1 MGIKVISLREEPQY
15 LEQAIAY
22 FQEKWADG
30 DSKMVYDDCFR
41 HSLNAESV
49 LPQWYL
55 LLQGGNIIGGAGLTV
70 NDFNSRQD
78 LWPWLVALFVDAS
91 HRGNNYGK
99 VLIDRAMKDA
109 TCFGFG
115 RLYLCTGHTGDY
127 ERLGFS
133 YLGNCYHPWG
143 EQSRMYVI
151 RLS

>member
-30 DSKMVYDDCFR
+30 NSKMVYDDCFR
-41 HSLNAESV
+41 HSLNAEGV

-78 LWPWLVALFVDAS
+78 LCPGWLPCSWMHLT
-91 HRGNNYGK
+91 G
-99 VLIDRAMKDA
+99 A
-109 TCFGFG
+109 T
-115 RLYLCTGHTGDY
+115 TT
-127 ERLGFS
+127 ER
-133 YLGNCYHPWG
+133 Y
-143 EQSRMYVI
+143 
-151 RLS
+151 